1 VSLIEAAINK
11 AKELAA
17 SNQAEAGAVT
27 ADRTLKQPRRS
38 PPAPRHRVPVA
49 TPLHQART
57 FKPAATDPAIMEQHG
72 ILLQLRDE
80 TAERSYKILRTRVQ
94 QRMEETS
101 FHSMAITAAGAGD
114 GKTLTAINMAI
125 AMARDVNTWVFLV
138 DLDMQRPKVS
148 TYLGLQYEKGLSD
161 YLAGTATFDE
171 IVYEPGVE
179 RLAVIPNGRPLEQ
192 SSELLASPRMS
203 ELIRS
208 LAAEVP
214 RRVVIFDMPPLL
226 LSDDVL
232 RFLPNVDGL
241 LLVVSEAR
249 TQRAA
254 LAHARELLPEDKL
267 LGVVLNRSHEREES
281 GYY

>member
-17 SNQAEAGAVT
+17 SGQAQTPAP
-27 ADRTLKQPRRS
+27 DRVQKQSRRS
-38 PPAPRHRVPVA
+38 MQLTRQRVPVA
-49 TPLHQART
+49 TPLHQARA
-57 FKPAATDPAIMEQHG
+57 FRPATTDPATMEQHG
-72 ILLQLRDE
+72 VLLQVRDA

-94 QRMEETS
+94 QRMEEHS
-101 FHSMAITAAGAGD
+101 FHSIAVTAPSAGD
-114 GKTLTAINMAI
+114 GKTLTAINVAI

-138 DLDMQRPKVS
+138 DLDMQRPKIGA
-148 TYLGLQYEKGLSD
+148 YLGLQYDKGLSD
-161 YLAGTATFDE
+161 YLAGSASFDE

-179 RLAVIPNGRPLEQ
+179 RLAVVPNGRPLEQ
-192 SSELLASPRMS
+192 SSELLASPRMA
-203 ELIRS
+203 ELMRS

-214 RRVVIFDMPPLL
+214 RRIVIFDMPPLL

-241 LLVVSEAR
+241 LFVVSEAM

-254 LAHARELLPEDKL
+254 LTHAREILPEDKL

>member
-1 VSLIEAAINK
+1 MSLIEAAINK

-17 SNQAEAGAVT
+17 SGQAQTPAP
-27 ADRTLKQPRRS
+27 DRVEKQSRRS
-38 PPAPRHRVPVA
+38 TQPTRHRVPVA

-57 FKPAATDPAIMEQHG
+57 FRSATTDPATMEQHAV
-72 ILLQLRDE
+72 LLQVRDA

-94 QRMEETS
+94 QRMEENS
-101 FHSMAITAAGAGD
+101 FHSIAVTAPSAGD
-114 GKTLTAINMAI
+114 GKTLTAINVAI

-138 DLDMQRPKVS
+138 DLDMQRPKIGA
-148 TYLGLQYEKGLSD
+148 YLGLQYDKGLSD
-161 YLAGTATFDE
+161 YLAGSASFDE

-179 RLAVIPNGRPLEQ
+179 RLAVVPNGRPLEQ
-192 SSELLASPRMS
+192 SSELLASPRMA
-203 ELIRS
+203 ELMRS

-214 RRVVIFDMPPLL
+214 RRIVIFDMPPLL

-241 LLVVSEAR
+241 LFVVSEAM

-254 LAHARELLPEDKL
+254 LTHAREILPEDKL

>member
-1 VSLIEAAINK
+1 
-11 AKELAA
+11 
-17 SNQAEAGAVT
+17 
-27 ADRTLKQPRRS
+27 
-38 PPAPRHRVPVA
+38 
-49 TPLHQART
+49 LHY
-57 FKPAATDPAIMEQHG
+57 D
-72 ILLQLRDE
+72 
-80 TAERSYKILRTRVQ
+80 
-94 QRMEETS
+94 
-101 FHSMAITAAGAGD
+101 
-114 GKTLTAINMAI
+114 
-125 AMARDVNTWVFLV
+125 
-138 DLDMQRPKVS
+138 
-148 TYLGLQYEKGLSD
+148 KGLSD

-192 SSELLASPRMS
+192 SSELLASPRMT
-203 ELIRS
+203 ELVRS

-254 LAHARELLPEDKL
+254 LTHARELLPEDKL

>member
-1 VSLIEAAINK
+1 MSLIEAAINK

-17 SNQAEAGAVT
+17 SSQAQTPAP
-27 ADRTLKQPRRS
+27 DRVQKQARRS
-38 PPAPRHRVPVA
+38 MQPTRHRVPVA

-57 FKPAATDPAIMEQHG
+57 FRPAMTDPATMERHG
-72 ILLQLRDE
+72 VLLQVRDA

-94 QRMEETS
+94 QRMEENS
-101 FHSMAITAAGAGD
+101 FHSIAVTAPSAGD
-114 GKTLTAINMAI
+114 GKTLTAINVAI
-125 AMARDVNTWVFLV
+125 AMVRDVNTWVFLV
-138 DLDMQRPKVS
+138 DLDMQRPKIG
-148 TYLGLQYEKGLSD
+148 TYLGLQYDKGLSD
-161 YLAGTATFDE
+161 YLAGTASFDE

-192 SSELLASPRMS
+192 SSELLASPRMA
-203 ELIRS
+203 ELMQS

-241 LLVVSEAR
+241 LFVVSEAM

-254 LAHARELLPEDKL
+254 LVHARDILPEDKL